1 MYNPKWFL
9 LFMFVFTM
17 SMIAGCDNAAKT
29 GTPPVGSTIS
39 SQSTGLKSVP
49 FKAGVAFFTD
59 YESGRKSAR
68 EKNKPVLLFFYT
80 PQCVYSRQMLDET
93 FRNRDVLKLSEQFV
107 CIQIDESQQRQLCE
121 EFDVNA
127 TPTVQ
132 FMTSDGVLLQRLT
145 AKKRPEQVLHQM
157 NIAIQSVASS
167 QVKKRL

>member
-1 MYNPKWFL
+1 MSFL
-9 LFMFVFTM
+9 VFILILTM
-17 SMIAGCDNAAKT
+17 SLIAGCNNAVKP
-29 GTPPVGSTIS
+29 GTPPVGSTVS
-39 SQSTGLKSVP
+39 SQPTGVKSVP
-49 FKAGVAFFTD
+49 LKEGVPFFTD

-68 EKNKPVLLFFYT
+68 EKNKPILLFFYT

-107 CIQIDESQQRQLCE
+107 CIQIDESQQRPLCE
-121 EFDVNA
+121 QFDVDA
-127 TPTVQ
+127 TPTIQ
-132 FMTSDGVLLQRLT
+132 FMSSDGVLLQRLT